1 MIIPVMGMDPS
12 FTNWGLG
19 SVDLDLTTGI
29 PSTPYIQLIE
39 PLELSGKNI
48 RVNSNDLHR
57 AEQIARVVIE
67 GAKKVKAVFAEVPVG
82 SQSARAMASYGIC
95 VGIIS
100 TIRAMGI
107 PVIEVTAI
115 ESKLALTGKKTA
127 TKLEMIEAAF
137 QTYPEANWLIGTKGK
152 EKGKLIAKNEHMADA
167 IAAIHAG
174 VNTPVF
180 QQLMHILK
188 G

>member
-1 MIIPVMGMDPS
+1 
-12 FTNWGLG
+12 
-19 SVDLDLTTGI
+19 
-29 PSTPYIQLIE
+29 
-39 PLELSGKNI
+39 
-48 RVNSNDLHR
+48 
-57 AEQIARVVIE
+57 
-67 GAKKVKAVFAEVPVG
+67 
-82 SQSARAMASYGIC
+82 
-95 VGIIS
+95 
-100 TIRAMGI
+100 
-107 PVIEVTAI
+107 
-115 ESKLALTGKKTA
+115 
-127 TKLEMIEAAF
+127 MIEAAF